1 MAKKTNSELFSA
13 LLYILVGVLLM
24 VFRSQTLGWAMTI
37 AGVIFLV
44 SGALD
49 LVKKN
54 WTGGAVSLIIG
65 IAILALGWLATAI
78 VLLVLGILIA
88 VKGVVALLEVFK
100 KKKMNALD
108 IVFPVLTIVVG
119 VMLAFGNGLDIMILI
134 VGALLAID
142 GVLGLVGSLKK

>member
-44 SGALD
+44 SGILD

-54 WTGGAVSLIIG
+54 WTGGAVSMIIG
-65 IAILALGWLATAI
+65 IAILALGWLAATI

-108 IVFPVLTIVVG
+108 IVFPALTVVVG
-119 VMLAFGNGLDIMILI
+119 VMLAFGRGLDIMILI

>member
-1 MAKKTNSELFSA
+1 MAKKKNSELFSA

-54 WTGGAVSLIIG
+54 WAGGAVSLIIG
-65 IAILALGWLATAI
+65 IAILALGWLAAQI

-88 VKGVVALLEVFK
+88 FKGVVALIEAFK
-100 KKKMNALD
+100 KKKINALD
-108 IVFPVLTIVVG
+108 VVFPALTVVVG

-134 VGALLAID
+134 VGGLLTID
-142 GVLGLVGSLKK
+142 GVLGLLGALKK